1 MRNLLLLAAIS
12 AGISAF
18 AQSTPTPGYS
28 YSLPLAVA
36 PGQVITLF
44 VDGTLSAPVRASGTP
59 LPPTLAGV
67 SVTYHQGS
75 DQVAPILEVRPIS
88 TCFGIPSGGGCGT
101 ILAVTAQLPFNMLT
115 VCPVCGRLDIPAS
128 LSVTVN
134 GVAGPTVSVQPLA
147 DRIHFLTNY
156 DVIVPGSQQRFYP
169 TPLPCPPIVT
179 HADGKLVSATNPA
192 KGGEELVGYAVGLGQ
207 TNPPLTVGVP
217 AATAAPTLTVF
228 AIDFNYRSNVL
239 ATQPAGPSFPGTG
252 MGFPTPAFTGAT
264 AGFVGLYQVNFIVPP
279 PPPGLTPCV
288 DTTAIVP
295 FANAV
300 QSNLTV
306 SVGSAFS
313 FDGAG
318 ICVQPPR

>member
-1 MRNLLLLAAIS
+1 M
-12 AGISAF
+12 
-18 AQSTPTPGYS
+18 
-28 YSLPLAVA
+28 
-36 PGQVITLF
+36 
-44 VDGTLSAPVRASGTP
+44 
-59 LPPTLAGV
+59 
-67 SVTYHQGS
+67 
-75 DQVAPILEVRPIS
+75 
-88 TCFGIPSGGGCGT
+88 
-101 ILAVTAQLPFNMLT
+101 
-115 VCPVCGRLDIPAS
+115 
-128 LSVTVN
+128 
-134 GVAGPTVSVQPLA
+134 
-147 DRIHFLTNY
+147 
-156 DVIVPGSQQRFYP
+156 
-169 TPLPCPPIVT
+169 
-179 HADGKLVSATNPA
+179 
-192 KGGEELVGYAVGLGQ
+192 
-207 TNPPLTVGVP
+207 
-217 AATAAPTLTVF
+217 F